1 MSHPSDMGSVC
12 KTHILEENYHSI
24 TNTHDCRTPCQA
36 SVYTPVLVM
45 LQSSFLRLVWYMMTT
60 HTSDVPTTQQTTAMI
75 TTPTVAH
82 PSSSSDETV
91 IWGESQVGV
100 GITLRRT
107 WPRSV
112 PRVLDISHV
121 YFPASLTSES
131 TMISSWLPAAKKCLS
146 VTTKGLSSLVQ
157 FSLGGGLPPAMHCRT
172 AVSPLVT
179 VRSNRGRK
187 NDGVSEMTGSVF
199 YLLNDIRFCIKTQH
213 LTLFK

>member
-1 MSHPSDMGSVC
+1 MSHPSDMASVC
-12 KTHILEENYHSI
+12 EAHILEENYRRI
-24 TNTHDCRTPCQA
+24 TYTHDGCSPCQA
-36 SVYTPVLVM
+36 SVYTPVLVT

-82 PSSSSDETV
+82 PSSSNDEAV

-107 WPRSV
+107 WPLSV

-157 FSLGGGLPPAMHCRT
+157 FNLGGGLPPAMHCRT

-187 NDGVSEMTGSVF
+187 NDGVSEMTGCFFS
-199 YLLNDIRFCIKTQH
+199 LKWS
-213 LTLFK
+213 

>member
-1 MSHPSDMGSVC
+1 MSHPSDMASYC
-12 KTHILEENYHSI
+12 KTHILEENYRKI
-24 TNTHDCRTPCQA
+24 TNMHDCCTPCQA

-82 PSSSSDETV
+82 PSSSNDEAV

-107 WPRSV
+107 WPLSV

-157 FSLGGGLPPAMHCRT
+157 FNLGGGLPPAMHCRT

-179 VRSNRGRK
+179 VRSNSGRK
-187 NDGVSEMTGSVF
+187 NDGVSEMTSYVF
-199 YLLNDIRFCIKTQH
+199 YLLNEIA
-213 LTLFK
+213 